1 MDTLK
6 NIDWKTLENA
16 MDAKAFGEYLS
27 SLCSDSCDEFYRV
40 YCRPFKNPDR
50 IEDREQKMLKAFTDN
65 DVTTAIRSVVFEAD
79 GQVSPRFRDQG
90 ISTSLCDYY
99 LSVLADPLRAFLYK
113 TKLYP
118 FFLQDVEYAPAFT
131 YSVTQYAKKV

>member
-1 MDTLK
+1 
-6 NIDWKTLENA
+6 
-16 MDAKAFGEYLS
+16 MDAKTFGEYLS
-27 SLCSDSCDEFYRV
+27 SLCNDSCDEFYRV

-50 IEDREQKMLKAFTDN
+50 IEDREQKMLKSLTDN
-65 DVTTAIRSVVFEAD
+65 DVATAIRSVVFGAD

-90 ISTSLCDYY
+90 IFTSLCDYY

-118 FFLQDVEYAPAFT
+118 FFLQDVE
-131 YSVTQYAKKV
+131 